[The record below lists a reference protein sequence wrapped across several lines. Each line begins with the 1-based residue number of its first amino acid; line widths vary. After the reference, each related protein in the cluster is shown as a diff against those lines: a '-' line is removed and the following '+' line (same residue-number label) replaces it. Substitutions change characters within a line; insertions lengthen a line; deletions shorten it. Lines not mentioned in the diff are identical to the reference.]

1 MYTNR
6 ARITP
11 FTLLVQQR
19 LLHPLRKVHQ
29 PSKRYTVY
37 FVGAA
42 ETAAPHDGCAYCLVG
57 ALVVSHRFHT
67 LS

>member
-11 FTLLVQQR
+11 FTWLVQQR
-19 LLHPLRKVHQ
+19 LLHPLRKVYQ
-29 PSKRYTVY
+29 PSKMYTVY
-37 FVGAA
+37 LVGAA
-42 ETAAPHDGCAYCLVG
+42 ETAAPPDGCTYCLVG